1 MISEERKAR
10 NDNKNAFEE
19 KLKQRSDAIMNQLLR
34 NRHERVRVEDNF
46 LQFMSRMYDGDHFQ
60 KATSEWGSSAEEGKL
75 PEDRRGS
82 HTQFRVR
89 LG

>member
-10 NDNKNAFEE
+10 NDSKNAFEE

-60 KATSEWGSSAEEGKL
+60 KATSE
-75 PEDRRGS
+75 
-82 HTQFRVR
+82 
-89 LG
+89 